1 MVAKYERTGETPVIV
16 WMIKWTNWWNPG
28 HCVDDKMN
36 ELEKLQSM
44 LWMLNWKTDET
55 LGIVVDAKNE
65 RTGETLVIVWM

>member
-1 MVAKYERTGETPVIV
+1 MTGIS
-16 WMIKWTNWWNPG
+16 
-28 HCVDDKMN
+28 DDKMN